1 MNISKTLIAAT
12 LSFAMIG
19 AATITASAYSPKPQ
33 PQPQHQTQVVRS
45 TQACDMYA
53 RD

>member
-1 MNISKTLIAAT
+1 MNISKTLIAGYS
-12 LSFAMIG
+12 LIRHDRCYHHYCIG
-19 AATITASAYSPKPQ
+19 PKPQ